1 MATSSGGG
9 VGNIV
14 SFKSAGD
21 LSDKQYCGVYIT
33 AANTVGT
40 ASIDVNSPIIGVL
53 QNKPEAAGSPA
64 DVLMINSCVSKIAT
78 SGTIAAGA
86 KCICGTD
93 ARFRAELDADA
104 VTTVQA
110 LIAVEASTTSA
121 ASGGGDIITAISAP
135 AVGTTS

>member
-9 VGNIV
+9 IGNTV
-14 SFKSAGD
+14 SFKAAGD
-21 LSDKQYCGVYIT
+21 LSTKQYCGVYLT

-40 ASIDVNSPIIGVL
+40 ASVDTNTPIIGIL
-53 QNKPEAAGSPA
+53 QNKPKAAGSPA
-64 DVLMINSCVSKIAT
+64 DVLMINNCVSKIVT

-93 ARFRAELDADA
+93 ARFRAALSADA

-110 LIAVEASTTSA
+110 LIAVEASTTA
-121 ASGGGDIITAISAP
+121 ASAGGGDIITAISAP